1 MKSTTIFIRAIPA
14 VALLLLTGCDQAQVE
29 TPATQNEPTA
39 TVKEELIT
47 VHNPAIA
54 GKLAER
60 LPLSPRLDNLEGKT
74 IYMVDVNWGGI
85 EAARSFYEEMQGWF
99 NEHIPSAKI
108 VLKRTQGNMFTDDPA
123 LWEEIAEKGDAAI
136 VGIGS

>member
-1 MKSTTIFIRAIPA
+1 MKRKYILICSIPA
-14 VALLLLTGCDQAQVE
+14 IAALLLSGCDQ
-29 TPATQNEPTA
+29 TQINSEVDNNNVPTSD
-39 TVKEELIT
+39 TEELIT
-47 VHNPAIA
+47 VHNPGIA

-60 LPLSPRLDNLEGKT
+60 LPLVPRLDTLENKT

-99 NEHIPSAKI
+99 KKNIPSANI

-123 LWEEIAEKGDAAI
+123 LWEEIAKEADAAI

>member
-1 MKSTTIFIRAIPA
+1 MKKTLLLICSIPA
-14 VALLLLTGCDQAQVE
+14 IASLILIGCDQTPVE
-29 TPATQNEPTA
+29 PELSKHESPAP
-39 TVKEELIT
+39 VKEDLIT

-60 LPLSPRLDNLEGKT
+60 LPLSPRLDTLEGKT

-85 EAARSFYEEMQGWF
+85 EAARSFYEEMQNWF
-99 NEHIPSAKI
+99 NANIPSATI
-108 VLKRTQGNMFTDDPA
+108 ILKRTQGNMFTDDPA
-123 LWEEIAEKGDAAI
+123 LWKEISEQGDAAI

>member
-1 MKSTTIFIRAIPA
+1 MKRPLLMIYSIPA
-14 VALLLLTGCDQAQVE
+14 IAALLLAGCDQAPVE
-29 TPATQNEPTA
+29 TAITQNEPPA
-39 TVKEELIT
+39 PVKEELIT

-60 LPLSPRLDNLEGKT
+60 LPLSPRLDTLEGKT

-85 EAARSFYEEMQGWF
+85 EAARSFYEEMQNWF
-99 NEHIPSAKI
+99 NANIPSATI
-108 VLKRTQGNMFTDDPA
+108 ILKRTQGNMFTDDPA
-123 LWEEIAEKGDAAI
+123 LWKEISEQGDAAI